1 MKETRRKQ
9 EEDKEEAGRIQEG
22 NRKDTIKKQEGSRK
36 ETGSRLE
43 ANKKERSMCSDMDFK
58 IFKNDKHTMAEA
70 MRSLT
75 LYEIPFREFRA
86 FYARVPSS
94 INNRQHGI
102 LSTPLLFPAPVEK
115 IGVVK

>member
-1 MKETRRKQ
+1 MKETGRRQ
-9 EEDKEEAGRIQEG
+9 EGDREKTGRIQEG
-22 NRKDTIKKQEGSRK
+22 NKKDTIKKQEGSRK

-75 LYEIPFREFRA
+75 LHEIPFRQFRA
-86 FYARVPSS
+86 LYARVPSS
-94 INNRQHGI
+94 YY
-102 LSTPLLFPAPVEK
+102 
-115 IGVVK
+115 